1 MNTVNRTVCWY
12 SCGAASAV
20 ATKIA
25 VDEFGSSP
33 LTIASIYLK
42 REHEDNARFTKEC
55 AQWYG
60 RTIHQLQDLKYD
72 ADPYVVFMRTRYLL
86 GKDGAACTRIL
97 KREVRESYQKPGDRH
112 VFGFTYDERDRFDR
126 FLDANNHINSDA
138 PLIRHHLTKRDCF
151 GLLQKAG
158 IELPMMYRLGY
169 HNNNCIGC
177 VKGAAGYWNK
187 IRRDFP
193 ETFELMAQTEEALGP
208 GRTTQVKITV
218 NGKRRRATL
227 RELPPNVGNY
237 ETEEHIECGAA
248 CQVAAFDYS
257 DACDDL

>member
-25 VDEFGSSP
+25 IDAFGSSP
-33 LTIASIYLK
+33 LTVASIYLK

-60 RTIHQLQDLKYD
+60 RTIHQLQDLQYD

-86 GKDGAACTRIL
+86 GKDGAARTRIL

-138 PLIRHHLTKRDCF
+138 PPSFVI
-151 GLLQKAG
+151 A
-158 IELPMMYRLGY
+158 
-169 HNNNCIGC
+169 
-177 VKGAAGYWNK
+177 
-187 IRRDFP
+187 
-193 ETFELMAQTEEALGP
+193 
-208 GRTTQVKITV
+208 
-218 NGKRRRATL
+218 
-227 RELPPNVGNY
+227 
-237 ETEEHIECGAA
+237 
-248 CQVAAFDYS
+248 
-257 DACDDL
+257 